1 MVIFIKVFAV
11 LESNTMRSC
20 FLTLSRTRFL
30 FVYLVL
36 MLVIGATISNGQDSK
51 PAAKQPRTFVF
62 SGLAIQ
68 HKPTAGYTEAARTN
82 RVEGL
87 VRLLVMFRA
96 TGEIGDVTVL
106 TPLPHGLT
114 ERAVDAARRIKFT
127 PKSLNGTPMD
137 EQTTVEYNFRLYY
150 DNEDADIKTKV
161 EIQSVPKPSLAAS
174 DIPASFGG
182 KIPVK
187 VFFSSRGNAS
197 VFEMPAGLSS
207 VARIKLEDAVKKI
220 KFRPAVHIGG
230 NKMSVTKE
238 VVYAL

>member
-1 MVIFIKVFAV
+1 
-11 LESNTMRSC
+11 MRSC

-30 FVYLVL
+30 LAYFVL
-36 MLVIGATISNGQDSK
+36 MFVVGATISNGQDSK
-51 PAAKQPRTFVF
+51 PAAKPKTFVF
-62 SGLAIQ
+62 SGLSIQ
-68 HKPTAGYTEAARTN
+68 HKPNAGYTEAARTN

-96 TGEIGDVTVL
+96 TGEIGDVTVI

-114 ERAVDAARRIKFT
+114 ERAVEAARRIKFT

-161 EIQSVPKPSLAAS
+161 EIQSVPKPSLS
-174 DIPASFGG
+174 DTDIPASFGG
-182 KIPVK
+182 KGPIK
-187 VFFSSRGNAS
+187 VFFSARGNAS
-197 VFEMPAGLSS
+197 VFEMPLGLSS
-207 VARIKLEDAVKKI
+207 TARIRIEDAVKKI
-220 KFRPAVHIGG
+220 KFRPAVHVGG

>member
-1 MVIFIKVFAV
+1 
-11 LESNTMRSC
+11 MRL
-20 FLTLSRTRFL
+20 FLTLSRTHFL
-30 FVYLVL
+30 LVVL
-36 MLVIGATISNGQDSK
+36 IFAIGATISNGQDSK
-51 PAAKQPRTFVF
+51 TAAKPRTFVF

-68 HKPTAGYTEAARTN
+68 HKPNAGYTEAARDN

-114 ERAVDAARRIKFT
+114 ERAVEAARRIKFT

-161 EIQSVPKPSLAAS
+161 DIQSVPKPSLAAG
-174 DIPASFGG
+174 DIPAAFGG
-182 KIPVK
+182 KVPVK

-207 VARIKLEDAVKKI
+207 SARIKLEDAVKKI
-220 KFRPAVHIGG
+220 KFRPAVHVGG
-230 NKMSVTKE
+230 SKMSVTKE
-238 VVYAL
+238 VIYAL